1 MSLLNATNVTVCSS
15 TRQKT
20 IPEELIHLFQTDL
33 PQSTQLTSL
42 FTLVVAVAGSRYTG
56 ITEQRATRSDPCS
69 RARKEPAS
77 RSLTRPFDV
86 RGFFRVGPC
95 AGLT

>member
-1 MSLLNATNVTVCSS
+1 MSLLNATKVTVCSS
-15 TRQKT
+15 ARQKT
-20 IPEELIHLFQTDL
+20 IPEEFIHLCQTDL

-42 FTLVVAVAGSRYTG
+42 FTLVVAGSRYTG
-56 ITEQRATRSDPCS
+56 IAEQRATRSDPCS
-69 RARKEPAS
+69 RARTEPAS
-77 RSLTRPFDV
+77 RSLPRPFDV